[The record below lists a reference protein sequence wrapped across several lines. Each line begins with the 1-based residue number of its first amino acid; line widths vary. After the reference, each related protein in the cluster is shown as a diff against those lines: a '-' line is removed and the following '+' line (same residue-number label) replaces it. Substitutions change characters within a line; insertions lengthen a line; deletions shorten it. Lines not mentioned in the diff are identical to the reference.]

1 MEELDAVKQKIQQF
15 LSEFEN
21 NDKIT
26 PDEAFE
32 RFRQIFENQYF
43 EEKKYENSPYY
54 KSYSK
59 RLYLKNGY
67 GIGIEKVWGPGDIA
81 GSGLTSHYGVDVYIF
96 SKLADKYITLFD
108 ESERNT
114 QLDNSVN
121 LYDFDLSLKN
131 VLKIEDDF
139 VFKCLPE
146 YIKNRDEITLERY
159 KKLKIDAEI
168 EHENDVEDDLI
179 SYYGGLDVTI
189 HSTEYYLYESLAKH
203 IEDTY
208 FMKKIMP
215 LFLKDFPNYI
225 DEQIDICEHALYMI
239 ENQDKYYKLAELDES
254 IFSFSSDFNQLEMF
268 KSGITKERE
277 DSQIQLNN
285 SLDEYKKISE
295 KKYNIIDILAGTRKD
310 DRVKLKNIQN
320 KIDTLKSKLE
330 EIDKDFKEAELEYK
344 ELEKQEYAYKQ
355 EKQELYS
362 KLEREFK
369 DFTLNPDLDDI
380 PYINGRYYLKVSLDR
395 LIDKEDEYREK
406 LRELQQMKNFTA
418 KNIEAA
424 KEIEQD
430 KNLDYEY

>member
-1 MEELDAVKQKIQQF
+1 
-15 LSEFEN
+15 
-21 NDKIT
+21 
-26 PDEAFE
+26 
-32 RFRQIFENQYF
+32 
-43 EEKKYENSPYY
+43 
-54 KSYSK
+54 
-59 RLYLKNGY
+59 
-67 GIGIEKVWGPGDIA
+67 
-81 GSGLTSHYGVDVYIF
+81 
-96 SKLADKYITLFD
+96 
-108 ESERNT
+108 
-114 QLDNSVN
+114 
-121 LYDFDLSLKN
+121 
-131 VLKIEDDF
+131 
-139 VFKCLPE
+139 
-146 YIKNRDEITLERY
+146 
-159 KKLKIDAEI
+159 
-168 EHENDVEDDLI
+168 
-179 SYYGGLDVTI
+179 
-189 HSTEYYLYESLAKH
+189 
-203 IEDTY
+203 
-208 FMKKIMP
+208 
-215 LFLKDFPNYI
+215 
-225 DEQIDICEHALYMI
+225 
-239 ENQDKYYKLAELDES
+239 
-254 IFSFSSDFNQLEMF
+254 MF